1 MKILIS
7 GSTGNVG
14 KVLVDKLLELK
25 YEVIELTRNYK
36 KSLELFSEQ
45 TLKIDLNLNQDDFT
59 KKIIEYDPEI
69 FIHLASY
76 LTSKDDYESL
86 IKISKTNNLLLRAL
100 DSLKHSK
107 SLSFLINTGSFSQFF
122 DNSQKINDAYLYSA
136 AKTADLA
143 FLDYYSKTYG
153 FKYVSIIPYTI
164 YGSIDSNKKIIDLL
178 IDSTKSKNKIKLTAG
193 EQILDFTHIDDLVKF
208 YVRLINNNNNYSNGE
223 TLKFGTGIGTS
234 IRDLAHLI
242 EQITGKKTNVA
253 WGYRK
258 YRMNDI
264 MKAVSPKIKD
274 FKFIKLKSGLEE
286 YIKLT
291 ETIN

>member
-107 SLSFLINTGSFSQFF
+107 SLSFFEQRCDRLVEFGLSIPVVDHHLYATEYES
-122 DNSQKINDAYLYSA
+122 SQKAPDHDLQRQLFIYRCHRRYS
-136 AKTADLA
+136 
-143 FLDYYSKTYG
+143 
-153 FKYVSIIPYTI
+153 
-164 YGSIDSNKKIIDLL
+164 DS
-178 IDSTKSKNKIKLTAG
+178 
-193 EQILDFTHIDDLVKF
+193 V
-208 YVRLINNNNNYSNGE
+208 
-223 TLKFGTGIGTS
+223 
-234 IRDLAHLI
+234 
-242 EQITGKKTNVA
+242 
-253 WGYRK
+253 
-258 YRMNDI
+258 
-264 MKAVSPKIKD
+264 
-274 FKFIKLKSGLEE
+274 
-286 YIKLT
+286 
-291 ETIN
+291 